1 MEKSNHE
8 GNSVHQPS
16 LFALPQPE
24 ADESLTCSPNAIG
37 PPAEDEPYTVED
49 YLAEP
54 PGPEE
59 SCLALDRLL
68 DALEELL
75 RGNYPVNE
83 ELRQRLSNPALE
95 ALIFQEMNKILKLE

>member
-16 LFALPQPE
+16 LSALPQPE
-24 ADESLTCSPNAIG
+24 ADESLTCSPNAIE

-59 SCLALDRLL
+59 YCLALDRLL